1 MTNIRAKSWTFAEPD
16 NSNTTDKTEDCGEFG
31 VSKLVKTVLSGQSE
45 SQNALLKHSF
55 KGDIFVC
62 YLRMCHKWEKS

>member
-55 KGDIFVC
+55 
-62 YLRMCHKWEKS
+62 